1 MKKLLVLLAIFTTFA
16 SMAQSVGINAD
27 GSTADPSAMLD
38 VSSTTKGFL
47 PPRMTTTQR
56 DVLTPTAAVGLV
68 IFNTTTS
75 SLEYNSTTG
84 WVSCKNNPDGTAT
97 GQMQYWNGSNWVN
110 ITTGSNGQ
118 VLKYASNVPT
128 WSTLTSVPDAPTIGT
143 ATRGLYQATVAFTP
157 PVNNGGSAITNYTVF
172 TNPEGLNKS
181 GTSSPI
187 IVTGLT
193 SSTAYNYRVT
203 ATNASGTSF
212 YSGYSNTPYTPAD
225 APTNVV
231 ATKGEDQKSTISFT
245 YPSGNGSTISGY
257 TITSS
262 PATTTYTTTTSPFV
276 FTGLTNGQTYTFT
289 VCANNSYGAGP
300 ATNSNEIKPYTLQS
314 QCGGSTVTFTYN
326 GGEVTY
332 GLIVSGNY
340 KCWLD
345 RNLGASRVA
354 TSMTDT
360 SAYGDLFQWGRGA
373 DGHQS
378 RTSAYTTTLSSS
390 DTPVNGNFIRSET
403 SANYDDWR
411 SPQNNNLWQ
420 GVNGVNNPCPSGYRL
435 PTISEIYTE
444 IASWTNGPFG
454 TLKLPLT
461 GYKNYYSAQL
471 GEVNTFG
478 TFWTSS
484 ISGNYAMVF
493 SIRSTYGSYL
503 DFRRGYGCSVRCIKD

>member
-1 MKKLLVLLAIFTTFA
+1 MKKLIILLAIFTTIVV
-16 SMAQSVGINAD
+16 SAQSVGINTD
-27 GSTADPSAMLD
+27 GSTADTSAMLD
-38 VSSTTKGFL
+38 VKSTTKGFL

-56 DVLTPTAAVGLV
+56 DAITATATGLV

-75 SLEYNSTTG
+75 SLEYNSTSG

-118 VLKYASNVPT
+118 VLKYTSNVPT
-128 WSTLTSVPDAPTIGT
+128 WSTVNSVPDPPTIGT
-143 ATRGLYQATVAFTP
+143 ATRGLYQASVAFTP
-157 PVNNGGSAITNYTVF
+157 PVNNGGSTITSYTVF

-187 IVTGLT
+187 TVTGLN

-212 YSGYSNTPYTPAD
+212 YSGYSNTPSTPAD

-231 ATKGEDQKSTISFT
+231 ATKGEDQKSTISFN
-245 YPSGNGSTISGY
+245 YPSGNGTAITGY

-289 VCANNSYGAGP
+289 VSANNSYGAGP
-300 ATNSNEIKPYTLQS
+300 ITYSNAIMPYTLQS

-332 GLIVSGNY
+332 GVLVSANY

-345 RNLGASRVA
+345 RNLGASQVA
-354 TSMTDT
+354 TSSTDT
-360 SAYGDLFQWGRGA
+360 SGYGDLFQWGRGA
-373 DGHQS
+373 DGHQI
-378 RTSAYTTTLSSS
+378 RTSGYTSTLSTS
-390 DTPVNGNFIRSET
+390 DVPGNGNFILSPNAE
-403 SANYDDWR
+403 NLYDWR
-411 SPQNNNLWQ
+411 NPQNDNLWQ
-420 GVNGVNNPCPSGYRL
+420 GVNGINNPCPSGYRL
-435 PTISEIYTE
+435 PTVTE
-444 IASWTNGPFG
+444 MNYELASWTNGTFES
-454 TLKLPLT
+454 LKLPLS
-461 GYKNYYSAQL
+461 GYRHYYSSVLQ
-471 GEVNTFG
+471 EVNSVG
-478 TFWTSS
+478 EYWTSAT
-484 ISGNYAMVF
+484 SGNDATVF
-493 SIRSTYGSYL
+493 NIRSTWGTSL
-503 DFRRGYGCSVRCIKD
+503 SFRRGYGASVRCIKN